1 MLSRTAPANKISV
14 QTLYYIQLQLKENED
29 WDEYLYFVTTEADD
43 IEKFSGYV
51 LDTIKHVK
59 YRIIKEKVK
68 SFKKYQI
75 FKIKHTDKD

>member
-51 LDTIKHVK
+51 LDSIKHV
-59 YRIIKEKVK
+59 
-68 SFKKYQI
+68 
-75 FKIKHTDKD
+75 